1 MVALDRIPAAVA
13 EELAAAFP
21 GQRLLGAW
29 LYGSRAQGSSRA
41 DSDIDIAVL
50 CDSVLDQVM
59 LFDVSGRL
67 ATRLGAYVDLVDL
80 RRAGGLLRVEAT
92 QRGRALVPPAREA
105 DFFTTHALADHVAF
119 AANRQAA
126 TAAMQERSLPDDV
139 VMQKLA
145 SIDRCLRAVRDY
157 VAGDLARLREPIV
170 LDAVVLNLQ
179 RACEQAIDAACRE
192 VSRQGLGVPADS
204 ADAFTLLERERVLSQ
219 PVADRMRR
227 MVGFRNIAVHEY
239 RRLDPEVV
247 RTVVEHRLDDFR
259 ALCRELSEA
268 S

>member
-1 MVALDRIPAAVA
+1 
-13 EELAAAFP
+13 
-21 GQRLLGAW
+21 
-29 LYGSRAQGSSRA
+29 
-41 DSDIDIAVL
+41 
-50 CDSVLDQVM
+50 
-59 LFDVSGRL
+59 
-67 ATRLGAYVDLVDL
+67 
-80 RRAGGLLRVEAT
+80 
-92 QRGRALVPPAREA
+92 
-105 DFFTTHALADHVAF
+105 
-119 AANRQAA
+119 
-126 TAAMQERSLPDDV
+126 
-139 VMQKLA
+139 MQKVA
-145 SIDRCLRAVRDY
+145 SIDRCLRAVHDY
-157 VAGDLARLREPIV
+157 VAGDLGRLREPIV

-192 VSRQGLGVPADS
+192 VSRRGLGVPADS

-247 RTVVEHRLDDFR
+247 RTVVEQRLDDFR